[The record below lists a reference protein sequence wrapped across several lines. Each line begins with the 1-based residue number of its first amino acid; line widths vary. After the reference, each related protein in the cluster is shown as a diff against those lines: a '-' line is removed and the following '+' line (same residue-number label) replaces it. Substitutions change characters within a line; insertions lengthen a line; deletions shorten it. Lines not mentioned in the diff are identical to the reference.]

1 MNLINVINS
10 LQDINTKVNL
20 VYSNSTWKDNEN
32 YSYMETL
39 KKESKE
45 SLQNLISDLTSLQ
58 RERVGLEIGAWRV

>member
-58 RERVGLEIGAWRV
+58 RERVGLEIGAWRA